1 MTPMLEKLGR
11 RLLPLFQPTRKE
23 DRRVLD
29 QVAESVAAQ
38 AGRHEKQREELK
50 ELRRDLRQ
58 VQAQVQELRT
68 EVASGLGR
76 QREALEAAAH
86 HVEVV
91 NRDNLR
97 RLQTTVSRNTG
108 FVKGV
113 LRQARHITSHAVV
126 QRRTL
131 ERLGRIAASGR
142 PVLVGPWTGEVGFE
156 LLYWIPFVRWFVEEY
171 SVDPARLIVAS
182 RGGPA
187 SWYAGLSSSYVDVFD
202 VVEPSVLAAAVG
214 TRKQRHVGTVD
225 RQVIDRMAAG
235 SGRPVS
241 VLHPS
246 YLYALSAAYL
256 DGFAGVRSL
265 SEVLKPARIEA
276 PPRRLVP
283 GLPDEYVA
291 AKFYFSASFPDT
303 PANRAFVDATLER
316 VSARWPVVVL
326 QTGVAVDEHRTYTSA
341 RCLDL
346 SSLGAAITPAT
357 NLDVQTA
364 VVAHAK
370 AFIGTYGGFAY
381 LAPLCGVRAAAFHSE
396 DEFYEHHR
404 QLADVTFSR
413 LHLPPL
419 TVLPVDAT
427 ELIGNPSGR

>member
-1 MTPMLEKLGR
+1 MPMLEKLGR
-11 RLLPLFQPTRKE
+11 RLLPLFQPTRSE
-23 DRRVLD
+23 DRRTIKEL
-29 QVAESVAAQ
+29 AAALAAQ
-38 AGRHEKQREELK
+38 RVQADRHRDDLK
-50 ELRRDLRQ
+50 EVRRDVLQ
-58 VQAQVQELRT
+58 VQAQVKEVRT

-76 QREALEAAAH
+76 QRDALETAAH

-113 LRQARHITSHAVV
+113 LRQSRHITAHAVA
-126 QRRTL
+126 QQRTL

-171 SVDPARLIVAS
+171 SVDPARLVVSS
-182 RGGPA
+182 RGGPV
-187 SWYAGLSSSYVDVFD
+187 SWYAGLSSRYVDVFD

-225 RQVIDRMAAG
+225 CQVIDRMAAD

-265 SEVLKPARIEA
+265 SEVLKPARVEA

-303 PANRAFVDATLER
+303 PANRAFVDATLEK
-316 VSARWPVVVL
+316 VSSRWPVVVL
-326 QTGVAVDEHRTYTSA
+326 QTGVAVDEHQTYASG
-341 RCLDL
+341 RCIDL
-346 SSLGAAITPAT
+346 SSLGASMTPAT
-357 NLDVQTA
+357 NLEIQTA
-364 VVAHAK
+364 VVAHAR

-381 LAPLCGVRAAAFHSE
+381 LAPLCGVPATVFHSE

-419 TVLPVDAT
+419 TVLPTRAT
-427 ELIGNPSGR
+427 ELIGNPAGR

>member
-1 MTPMLEKLGR
+1 M
-11 RLLPLFQPTRKE
+11 
-23 DRRVLD
+23 
-29 QVAESVAAQ
+29 
-38 AGRHEKQREELK
+38 
-50 ELRRDLRQ
+50 
-58 VQAQVQELRT
+58 
-68 EVASGLGR
+68 
-76 QREALEAAAH
+76 
-86 HVEVV
+86 
-91 NRDNLR
+91 
-97 RLQTTVSRNTG
+97 
-108 FVKGV
+108 
-113 LRQARHITSHAVV
+113 
-126 QRRTL
+126 
-131 ERLGRIAASGR
+131 
-142 PVLVGPWTGEVGFE
+142 LVGPWTGEVGFE

-171 SVDPARLIVAS
+171 SVDPARLVVSS
-182 RGGPA
+182 RGGPV
-187 SWYAGLSSSYVDVFD
+187 SWYAGLSSRYVDVFD

-225 RQVIDRMAAG
+225 CQVIDRMAAD

-265 SEVLKPARIEA
+265 SEVLKPARVEA

-303 PANRAFVDATLER
+303 PANRAFVDATLEK
-316 VSARWPVVVL
+316 VSSRWPVVVL
-326 QTGVAVDEHRTYTSA
+326 QTGVAVDEHQTYASG
-341 RCLDL
+341 RCIDL
-346 SSLGAAITPAT
+346 SSLGASMTPAT
-357 NLDVQTA
+357 NLEIQTA
-364 VVAHAK
+364 VVAHAR

-381 LAPLCGVRAAAFHSE
+381 LAPLCGVPATVFHSE

-419 TVLPVDAT
+419 TVLPTRAT
-427 ELIGNPSGR
+427 ELIGNPAGR

>member
-1 MTPMLEKLGR
+1 MLEKLGR
-11 RLLPLFQPTRKE
+11 LLLPLFQPTRKE

-29 QVAESVAAQ
+29 QVAKSIAAQ
-38 AGRHEKQREELK
+38 VAEHDQQRQDVK
-50 ELRRDLRQ
+50 ALRRDLGQIQSQ
-58 VQAQVQELRT
+58 VKELRT

-76 QREALEAAAH
+76 QRDALEAAAR
-86 HVEVV
+86 HVAVV

-113 LRQARHITSHAVV
+113 LRQARHITSHAVTQ
-126 QRRTL
+126 QRTI

-156 LLYWIPFVRWFVEEY
+156 LLYWIPFVRWFVEEF
-171 SVDPARLIVAS
+171 SVDPARLVVSS

-187 SWYAGLSSSYVDVFD
+187 SWYAGLSSRYVDVFD
-202 VVEPSVLAAAVG
+202 VVEPSVLAAVEG
-214 TRKQRHVGTVD
+214 SRKQRHVRQID
-225 RQVIDRMAAG
+225 RRVIGRMAADA
-235 SGRPVS
+235 GRPVS

-246 YLYALSAAYL
+246 YLYGLCTPYL

-265 SEVLKPARIEA
+265 SEVLNPAPIAA

-303 PANRAFVDATLER
+303 PANRAFVDATLEK

-326 QTGVAVDEHRTYTSA
+326 QTGVAVDEHRTYASG

-346 SSLGAAITPAT
+346 SSLGASLTPTT
-357 NLDVQTA
+357 NLEVQTA
-364 VVAHAK
+364 AVAHAR

-381 LAPLCGVRAAAFHSE
+381 LAPLCGVEATAFHSE

-419 TVLPVDAT
+419 TVLPTRVA
-427 ELIGNPSGR
+427 ELLGPPAGL